1 MLMKEGKLFFNK
13 QVAETA
19 AKEIAGI
26 AVYFF
31 SYYIWVSKSIY
42 PDDTTLPKTAQQV

>member
-1 MLMKEGKLFFNK
+1 MKEGKLFFNK

-19 AKEIAGI
+19 TKEIAGI

-31 SYYIWVSKSIY
+31 SYYTWVRKSIY
-42 PDDTTLPKTAQQV
+42 LDDTTLPKTAQQV